1 MKKLI
6 LASAVASVFVVHS
19 AQVTAAEPAA
29 TPEHVVA
36 YNVGVTTD
44 YVFRGISQSRNKP
57 AVSAG
62 VDYSHSPTGLYLG
75 TWASTIS
82 WIADSYG
89 DSVTTANRG
98 STPYEVD
105 FYGGIK
111 GDMAAGLNYDVG
123 AIYYLYPNHKLGSTP
138 NANTFEVYGKIGYGP
153 VYLKGSYALGDAI
166 FTSDKQGSYYIDLGG
181 DFPLAEGLVA
191 NAHYGMWRFQN
202 GGATPTASGYN
213 YADWKLGIT
222 KDLGNGL
229 SGALAATGTN
239 ADKVLWNYNSTGY
252 LGGSKVV
259 ASITKTF

>member
-6 LASAVASVFVVHS
+6 LASAVASVFVAHV
-19 AQVTAAEPAA
+19 AYAADAAPAA
-29 TPEHVVA
+29 APEHVVS

-62 VDYSHSPTGLYLG
+62 VDYSHTPTGLYLG

-82 WIADSYG
+82 WIADSYA
-89 DSVTTANRG
+89 DSVNTAGRG
-98 STPYEVD
+98 TTPYEVD

-123 AIYYLYPNHKLGSTP
+123 AIYYMYPNHKLGKAP
-138 NANTFEVYGKIGYGP
+138 DANTLEVYGKIGYGP

-166 FTSDKQGSYYIDLGG
+166 FVSDKAGSYYIDLGG

-202 GGATPTASGYN
+202 GGAAPAASDYN
-213 YADWKLGIT
+213 YSDWKLGIT

-239 ADKVLWNYNSTGY
+239 AKKGPWNFNNTGY
-252 LGGSKVV
+252 LGDSKVI
-259 ASITKTF
+259 ATLTKAF

>member
-6 LASAVASVFVVHS
+6 LASAVASVFVLHS

-44 YVFRGISQSRNKP
+44 YVFRGLSQSRNKP

-62 VDYSHSPTGLYLG
+62 VDYAHTPTGLYLG

-82 WIADSYG
+82 WVADSYA

-111 GDMAAGLNYDVG
+111 GDIGAGLNYDVG

-138 NANTFEVYGKIGYGP
+138 NANTVEVYGKIGYGP
-153 VYLKGSYALGDAI
+153 VYLKGSYALGDAV
-166 FTSDKQGSYYIDLGG
+166 FTSDKAGSYYIDLGG

-202 GGATPTASGYN
+202 GGAVTTASNYN
-213 YADWKLGIT
+213 YSDWKLGIT

-239 ADKVLWNYNSTGY
+239 ADKELWNFNKTGY
-252 LGGSKVV
+252 LGGNKVI
-259 ASITKTF
+259 ASLTKTF